1 MKIKNI
7 KVGGLNTNCYFLIS
21 EGELLVIDPG
31 AEPNKIIQNLK
42 ELEADVVG
50 FINTHSHYD
59 HVGANKS
66 LKDKGIDNLTKQNKL
81 QVGDL
86 NLKIVETP
94 GHKEDCI
101 CIIGSNFA
109 FTGDTIFKDVHGRVD
124 LAGGSIKK
132 LEESLEKLSNIL
144 KVGMTIYPG
153 HGESFKLKTANLK
166 NKYLKN
172 DSNKKSN

>member
-1 MKIKNI
+1 MKIKTI

-31 AEPNKIIQNLK
+31 AEPEKIIQNLK
-42 ELEADVVG
+42 KLEANAKG

-59 HVGANKS
+59 HIGANKD
-66 LKDKGIDNLTKQNKL
+66 LEDRGFKNLTGQKRLKIGN
-81 QVGDL
+81 L
-86 NLKIVETP
+86 NLKVIKTP

-101 CIIGSNFA
+101 CIIGSDFA

-132 LEESLEKLSNIL
+132 LEESLEKLSKIL

-153 HGESFKLKTANLK
+153 HGESFKLETANLK

-172 DSNKKSN
+172 D